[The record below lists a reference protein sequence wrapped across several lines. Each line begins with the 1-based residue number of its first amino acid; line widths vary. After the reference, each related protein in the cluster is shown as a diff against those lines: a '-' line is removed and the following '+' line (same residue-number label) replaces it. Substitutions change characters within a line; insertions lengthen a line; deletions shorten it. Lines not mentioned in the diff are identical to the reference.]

1 MSCVGG
7 HVSVAGGLIHGILK
21 ANEIGAKAIQIFGS
35 SPRRWACRLPNANSI
50 EDYKDAKAKSKVRAV
65 FLHAPYLVNLV
76 TTNDEIFLK
85 SIKVLIEHM
94 QIAEMIGA
102 DGLIF
107 HIGSM
112 QKDSLRIKV
121 LNRAV
126 KGMKMVLKHAPGKTN
141 LIMENA
147 AGGIT
152 RVGSNFDDLAFLYNK
167 MKSSR
172 IKICLDTAHLFEAGL
187 IDNYSSEKIKRLFDE
202 FEKKI
207 GISNLAVL
215 HINDS
220 KTAFNSHHDRHENI
234 GDGYIGIK
242 GFKNL
247 AREKRINEIPW
258 ILEVPGFNNH
268 GVDKKNIRLLNSCF

>member
-1 MSCVGG
+1 MCCVGG
-7 HVSVAGGLIHGILK
+7 HVSIAGGLIHGILK
-21 ANEIGAKAIQIFGS
+21 ANEIGAKAIQIFGA
-35 SPRRWACRLPNANSI
+35 SPRRWACRFPDEKSV
-50 EDYKDAKAKSKVRAV
+50 ETYKIAKAKSKISAV

-76 TTNDEIFLK
+76 TSNDEFYLK
-85 SIKVLIEHM
+85 SIKALIEHM
-94 QIAEMIGA
+94 QIAELIGA

-112 QKDSLRIKV
+112 QKDSSRVKV

-126 KGMKMVLKHAPGKTN
+126 RGMKMVLKNVPGKTK

-147 AGGIT
+147 AGGST
-152 RVGSNFDDLAFLYNK
+152 RVGSSFDDLAYLYK
-167 MKSSR
+167 KIKSNR
-172 IKICLDTAHLFEAGL
+172 IKICLDTAHLYEAGL
-187 IDNYSSEKIKRLFDE
+187 IDNYSSDKIKRLFDE
-202 FEKKI
+202 FDKKI
-207 GISNLAVL
+207 GLPNLAVL

-234 GDGYIGIK
+234 GDGHIGIK

-247 AREKRINEIPW
+247 AHEKRINEKPW
-258 ILEVPGFNNH
+258 ILEVPGFNHH

>member
-7 HVSVAGGLIHGILK
+7 HVSVAGGLIQGILK
-21 ANEIGAKAIQIFGS
+21 AREIGAKVIQIFGS
-35 SPRRWACRLPNANSI
+35 SPRRWACRPPDEKSV
-50 EDYKDAKAKSKVRAV
+50 ETYKKAKANSKVRAV

-76 TTNDEIFLK
+76 TLNDEFFLK

-112 QKDSLRIKV
+112 QKDSSRIKV
-121 LNRAV
+121 LNRAI
-126 KGMKMVLKHAPGKTN
+126 KGMKTVLKHAPGKTK

-147 AGGIT
+147 AGGMT
-152 RVGSNFDDLAFLYNK
+152 RVGSSFDDLAFLHKK
-167 MKSSR
+167 MKSNR

-187 IDNYSSEKIKRLFDE
+187 IDNYSSVKIKKLFDE
-202 FEKKI
+202 FDKKI

-234 GDGYIGIK
+234 GDGHIGMK

-247 AREKRINEIPW
+247 AREKRINEKPW

-268 GVDKKNIRLLNSCF
+268 GVDKKNIRLLNACF